1 MWLLAIALD
10 SVELGDFHHNR
21 KFYWMVLVKKAA
33 LFFIHIV
40 ICLLVVK
47 CLSLSLIFSFL
58 LWTENKNFWIVN
70 CVWKLNTLNVFR
82 FFFFLNLKKNP
93 NTVQQ
98 KVSHLMCRFGHCSL
112 FGFPMFVNWV
122 LLKSYRK
129 WVLFPKEQKDK
140 TELCARHCPRY
151 SDTQGFFFPL
161 KGLRDLFANILTE
174 SLM

>member
-1 MWLLAIALD
+1 MDGACEESCSLFYSYCNLFINGEVSFSVTYLLFPIMD
-10 SVELGDFHHNR
+10 R
-21 KFYWMVLVKKAA
+21 KQKFLNCQLCLKAKYP
-33 LFFIHIV
+33 
-40 ICLLVVK
+40 K
-47 CLSLSLIFSFL
+47 CVS
-58 LWTENKNFWIVN
+58 
-70 CVWKLNTLNVFR
+70 

-151 SDTQGFFFPL
+151 SDTQDFFFPL

>member
-1 MWLLAIALD
+1 MDGAGEESCSLFYSYCNLFINGEVFFSVTYLLFPIMD
-10 SVELGDFHHNR
+10 R
-21 KFYWMVLVKKAA
+21 K
-33 LFFIHIV
+33 
-40 ICLLVVK
+40 
-47 CLSLSLIFSFL
+47 
-58 LWTENKNFWIVN
+58 KNFWIVN
-70 CVWKLNTLNVFR
+70 CVWKLNTLNVCV
-82 FFFFLNLKKNP
+82 FFFFNLKKKSP

-122 LLKSYRK
+122 LLKRYRK

-161 KGLRDLFANILTE
+161 KGLRGLFANILTE
-174 SLM
+174 GLM